1 VEAEMGQS
9 IFKHE
14 IVKCE
19 DLINRLGGV
28 IASKIVEDETGEI
41 TEVHVL
47 ISKDRHPKQISKD
60 VQTVLATCMDKKI
73 DYRCISIAQTGI
85 HNIYEICRINF
96 QSVNTRIS
104 KSEIFV
110 EVELVRN
117 KEVFKASACGVNSQ
131 KNADR
136 VTVNATIQCIKG
148 MMSSNETLLLEDI
161 DVVQL
166 SKRSVMM
173 VAINIVDRVSEDLVV
188 GSAVL
193 RDDRKESLVR
203 ATLDAVN
210 RKLNILL

>member
-1 VEAEMGQS
+1 MSQS

-104 KSEIFV
+104 ESEIFV

-117 KEVFKASACGVNSQ
+117 KEVFKASASGVNSQ

-136 VTVNATIQCIKG
+136 VTVNATIQCIKE